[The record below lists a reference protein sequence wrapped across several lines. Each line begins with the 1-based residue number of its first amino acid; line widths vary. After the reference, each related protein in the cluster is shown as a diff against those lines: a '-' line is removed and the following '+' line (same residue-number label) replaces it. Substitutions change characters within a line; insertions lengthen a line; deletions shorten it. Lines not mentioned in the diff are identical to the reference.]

1 MSAYRSRGAR
11 WFTTAVALG
20 LSAVCF
26 AQTSSFTAALS
37 GANEVPPNAST
48 ATGATA
54 VTINPSNGALFW
66 STNSSIAQSAVT
78 GHHIHRGAAGING
91 PVVVNFANAYTGT
104 INIGTTLA
112 TEIVGNPGNFYVNL
126 HTATFPGG
134 EIRAQLVLQQP
145 PGQVPVMGLPL
156 LLLLGVSMAGLGA
169 YVFRRPKQA

>member
-1 MSAYRSRGAR
+1 MSAYWSRSAR
-11 WFTTAVALG
+11 WFGAAVALG

-26 AQTSSFTAALS
+26 AQSASYTAALS

-54 VTINPSNGALFW
+54 VTINPTTGGLSW
-66 STNSSIAQSAVT
+66 STTSSIAQSAVT
-78 GHHIHRGAAGING
+78 GHHIHRGAAGTNG
-91 PVVVNFANAYTGT
+91 PVVIDFARTYTGT
-104 INIGTTLA
+104 TNIGTTLA

-134 EIRAQLVLQQP
+134 EIRAQLVLQPP
-145 PGQVPVMGLPL
+145 PGPVPVIGLPL

-169 YVFRRPKQA
+169 YVFRRSKQA

>member
-1 MSAYRSRGAR
+1 MSAYWSRSAR
-11 WFTTAVALG
+11 WFGAAVALG
-20 LSAVCF
+20 LSAVCV
-26 AQTSSFTAALS
+26 AQSQSYTAALS

-54 VTINPSNGALFW
+54 VTINPTTGGLFW

-78 GHHIHRGAAGING
+78 GHHIHRGAAGANG
-91 PVVVNFANAYTGT
+91 PVVVNFFNAYTGT
-104 INIGTTLA
+104 TNIGTTLA

-134 EIRAQLVLQQP
+134 EIRAQLVLQPP

-169 YVFRRPKQA
+169 YVFRRSKQA

>member
-1 MSAYRSRGAR
+1 MNAYWSKGAR
-11 WFTTAVALG
+11 CIGAVVALG

-37 GANEVPPNAST
+37 GRNEVAPNAST

-78 GHHIHRGAAGING
+78 GHHIHRGAAGVNG
-91 PVVVNFANAYTGT
+91 PVVVNFASAYTGT

-112 TEIVGNPGNFYVNL
+112 AEIVGNPGNFYVNL
-126 HTATFPGG
+126 HTAAFPAG
-134 EIRAQLVLQQP
+134 EIRAQLVLQQA
-145 PGQVPVMGLPL
+145 PGQVPVIGLPL
-156 LLLLGVSMAGLGA
+156 LLLLGVSVAGLGA
-169 YVFRRPKQA
+169 YVFRRSKQA

>member
-1 MSAYRSRGAR
+1 MNACWSRSTR
-11 WFTTAVALG
+11 WFGAAVALG

-26 AQTSSFTAALS
+26 AQSPSYRAALS
-37 GANEVPPNAST
+37 GANEVPPNASI

-54 VTINPSNGALFW
+54 VTINPTAGVLFW

-78 GHHIHRGAAGING
+78 GHHIHRGAAGNNG
-91 PVVVNFANAYTGT
+91 PVVVNFASAYTGT

-126 HTATFPGG
+126 HTGTFPGG

-169 YVFRRPKQA
+169 YVFRRSKQA